1 MLCGDSTSG
10 NTSTEISHLEFI
22 EKFKIYWKVL
32 TANAKSW
39 INYWHVLRGAWR
51 PDLWPNLYVLLG
63 FHETDESSTFDRRPC
78 HRGSRFFK
86 HRLGCVF
93 LMGEWQGQVPRI
105 GDSFS
110 ICRSKRGWVH
120 AHPYSSALTDF
131 TVPSPLLPDVPGW
144 NNENCRIK
152 DIATLRGM
160 VNADPSE
167 NIEGAWTPPSKQVRQ
182 GKWRTTWGYCSMGV
196 VFLKHQACPAWIG
209 AFLLDYTLQSLFCS
223 F

>member
-1 MLCGDSTSG
+1 MLGGDSTSG
-10 NTSTEISHLEFI
+10 NKSTEISQLEVI

-63 FHETDESSTFDRRPC
+63 FHEADESSTFDRRPC

-110 ICRSKRGWVH
+110 ICRSKRGRVH
-120 AHPYSSALTDF
+120 AHPCSSGHVF
-131 TVPSPLLPDVPGW
+131 NGLLWP
-144 NNENCRIK
+144 I
-152 DIATLRGM
+152 L
-160 VNADPSE
+160 
-167 NIEGAWTPPSKQVRQ
+167 
-182 GKWRTTWGYCSMGV
+182 
-196 VFLKHQACPAWIG
+196 L
-209 AFLLDYTLQSLFCS
+209 FLLHFCQMYQDGTTRIVGSRTWPSCGIWWTLTQVKTSKERGLHLPNK
-223 F
+223 